1 MSDQPSTVEAGE
13 IRLRDAS
20 GAPRL
25 VLSARGEAPSIT
37 LLRTDGTAGL
47 SATLDT
53 AGRPSLTLANP
64 DATAPTLAV
73 EIDDKGAHVKL
84 DRQGGA
90 SAYVFLN
97 NAGTSGLVLI
107 DAQGRRRF
115 EAIVGTDG
123 TARMTRLDGEEPH
136 D

>member
-1 MSDQPSTVEAGE
+1 MSDQPSILEAGE
-13 IRLRDAS
+13 IRLRDAT

-25 VLSARGEAPSIT
+25 VLSALGAAPSIT
-37 LLRTDGTAGL
+37 WLRADGTAGL
-47 SATLDT
+47 SATLDA

-64 DATAPTLAV
+64 DAAAPTLAV

-84 DRQGGA
+84 DRPGGA

-107 DAQGRRRF
+107 DPQGRRRF
-115 EAIVGTDG
+115 EAIVSADG
-123 TARMTRLDGEEPH
+123 TARVSRLDGEEPH
-136 D
+136 K